1 MAFANYK
8 MKGSSSKA
16 GPTIDDAKIYIQEI
30 KDAFK
35 DDKDKFNEFSKTMK
49 DIKNG
54 RGDLVCMLARVKELF
69 EGHRELLLKFNA
81 YLPNEFAITPPPRKP
96 KVNLEYARKY
106 LIKVKTR
113 FQDDQDVYK
122 SFLAIMN
129 MYRKKEKSGEEIQR
143 MVISLFKDQP
153 DLIDGFNEFLP

>member
-1 MAFANYK
+1 MWCVKSGEF
-8 MKGSSSKA
+8 
-16 GPTIDDAKIYIQEI
+16 E
-30 KDAFK
+30 
-35 DDKDKFNEFSKTMK
+35 KFYSFS
-49 DIKNG
+49 
-54 RGDLVCMLARVKELF
+54 LVLLGFRISILT

-81 YLPNEFAITPPPRKP
+81 YLPNEFAFTPPPRKP

-113 FQDDQDVYK
+113 FQDDHDVYK

-129 MYRKKEKSGEEIQR
+129 MYRKKEKSGEEIQL